1 MGSSSRVRSGWAFGA
16 VARATATV
24 VLWCGIAGLP
34 SPALSGP
41 TTADPMPLATAF
53 GSGAHAFFACDYQRA
68 YDELSNAIQAGT
80 EDPRAWYFR
89 GLAALRLGRVD
100 EAEADFSAGA
110 ERESRGF
117 GTWPVSRS
125 LERVQGPDRL
135 TLERHRARAR
145 VAMLQQRRE
154 AIERRY
160 SGVDSVGDDV
170 LRRRRPVERPD
181 RGGADNPFEERGP
194 AADGA
199 ERMPPP
205 PPPEPG
211 LNLGG
216 EAPAAEP
223 AVEAVEAVEGAAAGD
238 QR

>member
-1 MGSSSRVRSGWAFGA
+1 MRSRVRSRSMHGVNGA
-16 VARATATV
+16 ARSTATAV
-24 VLWCGIAGLP
+24 FLCGILGLP
-34 SPALSGP
+34 FPAMSAP
-41 TTADPMPLATAF
+41 TTAEPMPLATAF

-89 GLAALRLGRVD
+89 GLAALRLGRID
-100 EAEADFSAGA
+100 EAEADFSSGA
-110 ERESRGF
+110 ERESRGW

-154 AIERRY
+154 TIERRY

-170 LRRRRPVERPD
+170 QRRRRPVERRD
-181 RGGADNPFEERGP
+181 RGGADNPFEEGSP
-194 AADGA
+194 AAGGA

-223 AVEAVEAVEGAAAGD
+223 AVEAVEAVEGAAAAD

>member
-1 MGSSSRVRSGWAFGA
+1 MGSRVRVRPTWSF
-16 VARATATV
+16 VAMMRSTATV
-24 VLWCGIAGLP
+24 VFWFSIVGLP
-34 SPALSGP
+34 VPAIAAP
-41 TTADPMPLATAF
+41 TSAEPMPLATAF

-68 YDELSNAIQAGT
+68 YEELSNAIQAGT
-80 EDPRAWYFR
+80 QDPRAWYFR

-100 EAEADFSAGA
+100 EAEADFSTGA
-110 ERESRGF
+110 ERESRGL

-154 AIERRY
+154 SIERRY

-170 LRRRRPVERPD
+170 IRRRRPIERTD
-181 RGGADNPFEERGP
+181 RGNADNPFEERGP

-205 PPPEPG
+205 PPDPG

-223 AVEAVEAVEGAAAGD
+223 PVEAVEAVEGAATGD